1 MVAVAIIFLGIIFV
15 LSVVGIGVWHT
26 QRMAELNGPNRG
38 PMPELAEMNSLK
50 SEVKELRQVVHTLA
64 INVENM
70 KDNYVHVSALE
81 DRIRVGE

>member
-15 LSVVGIGVWHT
+15 LSIVGIGVWHT
-26 QRMAELNGPNRG
+26 QRMAGLNGPSRA
-38 PMPELAEMNSLK
+38 PMPELAEMNSLR

-81 DRIRVGE
+81 DRMRVGE

>member
-1 MVAVAIIFLGIIFV
+1 MVAVAIIFLGLIFV
-15 LSVVGIGVWHT
+15 LSVIGIGVWHT
-26 QRMAELNGPNRG
+26 QEMSKLKGPNRG
-38 PMPELAEMNSLK
+38 QMPEVAEMNSLK
-50 SEVKELRQVVHTLA
+50 SEVKELRQIVHSLA